1 MAVTL
6 NPEQERIVNE
16 ELRSGQYGSAEEVIW
31 QALTALREK
40 ARHHEAKPAEE
51 RRRAVQEMLEFAERN
66 RTPLEDVSIKELIH
80 TSVTSDEQ
88 E

>member
-16 ELRSGQYGSAEEVIW
+16 ELRSGRYRSAEEVIW
-31 QALTALREK
+31 QALAALREK
-40 ARHHEAKPAEE
+40 AHGRATEPAEQ
-51 RRRAVQEMLEFAERN
+51 RRAVQDMLDFAERN
-66 RTPLEDVSIKELIH
+66 RTSLQDISIKELIH
-80 TSVTSDEQ
+80 TSVTSE

>member
-16 ELRSGQYGSAEEVIW
+16 ELRSGQYRSAEEVIW
-31 QALTALREK
+31 QALAALREK
-40 ARHHEAKPAEE
+40 ARDRAAEPADQ
-51 RRRAVQEMLEFAERN
+51 RRRAVQDMLEFAERN
-66 RTPLEDVSIKELIH
+66 RAPLQDISIKELIH
-80 TSVTSDEQ
+80 TSVTSE

>member
-6 NPEQERIVNE
+6 NSEQERIVNE
-16 ELRSGQYGSAEEVIW
+16 ELRSGQYSSAEEVIW

-40 ARHHEAKPAEE
+40 ARVRATEPTE
-51 RRRAVQEMLEFAERN
+51 RRRAVQDMLDFAQRN

-80 TSVTSDEQ
+80 TSVTSE

>member
-16 ELRSGQYGSAEEVIW
+16 ELRSGQYRSAEEVIW
-31 QALTALREK
+31 QALAALREK
-40 ARHHEAKPAEE
+40 AHGRATEPAEQ
-51 RRRAVQEMLEFAERN
+51 RRAVQDMLDFAERN
-66 RTPLEDVSIKELIH
+66 RTSLQDISIKELIH
-80 TSVTSDEQ
+80 TSVTSE

>member
-16 ELRSGQYGSAEEVIW
+16 EWRSRQYRSAEEVIW
-31 QALTALREK
+31 QALAALREK
-40 ARHHEAKPAEE
+40 ACGRATEPAEQ
-51 RRRAVQEMLEFAERN
+51 RQAVQDMLDFAERN
-66 RTPLEDVSIKELIH
+66 RTPLQDISIKELIH
-80 TSVTSDEQ
+80 TSVTSE

>member
-6 NPEQERIVNE
+6 NPDQERIVNE
-16 ELRSGQYGSAEEVIW
+16 EMRSGQYRSAEEVIW

-40 ARHHEAKPAEE
+40 ARVRATEPTE
-51 RRRAVQEMLEFAERN
+51 RRRAVQDMLDFAERN
-66 RTPLEDVSIKELIH
+66 RTPLQDISIKELIH